1 MEGRCFEG
9 AGIVSRFDSAG
20 LRRPQLFAIKDVVAI
35 EGWEM
40 GNSRF
45 FDRPPGLTVAEIIS
59 LTGTETS
66 DPKRLSHLIRDVAPA
81 ELAGPHDL
89 TFIESNKYLPAL
101 ATTHAGACLMPQRFE
116 SKAPPGLIVL
126 RTNEPYRAFVAVHR
140 KLYPQSLRPTSLF
153 ETSGILE
160 GATIHPTARL
170 ESDVTVDPG
179 AVIGPRAEIGAGSMI
194 GATAVIGPD
203 VLIGRDCAIGAGC
216 TIMHSLIGDRVVI
229 HPGCRI
235 GQDGFGYTT
244 DAAQQKIPQTGRVI
258 IQNDVEIGAGT
269 TIDRGGIRDTVIGE
283 SSKIDNSCQ
292 IGHNVVIGR
301 HCIVVAQSGLS
312 GSVTLEDYAVLGGS
326 VGLAPHVTIGRGA
339 KVAAR
344 SGIMHDVPPGE
355 TWGGYPAKPSK
366 QWMREVAT
374 LGRLA
379 APGGDRSA
387 SRSKPSDES

>member
-1 MEGRCFEG
+1 
-9 AGIVSRFDSAG
+9 
-20 LRRPQLFAIKDVVAI
+20 
-35 EGWEM
+35 M
-40 GNSRF
+40 GNRRF
-45 FDRPPGLTVAEIIS
+45 FDRPSGLTVAEIIS
-59 LTGTETS
+59 LTGAKLADSE
-66 DPKRLSHLIRDVAPA
+66 RLTHLIRDVAPA
-81 ELAGPHDL
+81 DLAGPHAL
-89 TFIESNKYLPAL
+89 TFIESNKYSGVL
-101 ATTHAGACLMPQRFE
+101 ATTQAGACLMPQRFE
-116 SKAPPGLIVL
+116 HKAPPGLIVL

-153 ETSGILE
+153 ETNGIFE
-160 GATIHPTARL
+160 GATVHSAARL

-179 AVIGPRAEIGAGSMI
+179 AVIGPRAEIGAGSII

-203 VLIGRDCAIGAGC
+203 VLIGRDCAIGAGSS
-216 TIMHSLIGDRVVI
+216 IMHSLIGDRVVI

-244 DAAQQKIPQTGRVI
+244 DGAQQKIPQTGRVI

-283 SSKIDNSCQ
+283 ASKIDNSCQ

-312 GSVTLEDYAVLGGS
+312 GSVTLEDFAKLGGS

-339 KVAAR
+339 RVAAR

-374 LGRLA
+374 LARLA
-379 APGGDRSA
+379 SQGERSA
-387 SRSKPSDES
+387 GRSTPSDEK